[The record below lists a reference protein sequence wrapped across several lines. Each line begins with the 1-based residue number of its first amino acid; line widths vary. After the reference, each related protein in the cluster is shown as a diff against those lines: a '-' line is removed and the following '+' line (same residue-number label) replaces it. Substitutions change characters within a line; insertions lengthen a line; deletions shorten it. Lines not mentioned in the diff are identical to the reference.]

1 MGFAVSG
8 PQLQNGQLC
17 APKPGKK
24 GNKVENDTETVKD
37 IFSCALIQIPTGK
50 TQVCSF
56 IASSSP
62 WGKRVTEVRERLLLA
77 TEPSPSPSP
86 PSPAPGPGSQG
97 CYCWRRQDKSPRAS
111 LGKEGGEMKRVLAPW
126 RGNKKCRKKPE
137 LRIQSTAQLPPLA
150 FPSRMCTNTSC
161 GRGFSSA
168 AREIKG
174 IPASWGGSSAW
185 CEAVPAPGQQQ
196 KGHRSHSAQPGLL
209 PPALGD
215 TGLGTTSNQCS
226 FRWAMRKSHEDLS
239 PAWNSCANDGRKTQR
254 QVRAEGRGSIQGTQ
268 Q

>member
-1 MGFAVSG
+1 MT
-8 PQLQNGQLC
+8 QRLL
-17 APKPGKK
+17 K
-24 GNKVENDTETVKD
+24 
-37 IFSCALIQIPTGK
+37 IFSPAPSSRFPLGK
-50 TQVCSF
+50 HKCVHLLHHQVH
-56 IASSSP
+56 
-62 WGKRVTEVRERLLLA
+62 GGRESQRSGSVCFWQLNLHHH
-77 TEPSPSPSP
+77 PSP

-174 IPASWGGSSAW
+174 IPAGWGGSSAW

-215 TGLGTTSNQCS
+215 TGLGTTSNQRS